1 MRMLAAVLVVLLAL
15 TSGAGAQ
22 TMTYPVSPNAILPNP
37 PPTAALTAWVGAPG
51 RSLLWVEAEGA
62 TLRGWSYEGSNPA
75 MPTVLYFGG
84 NAARLID
91 EEPSLRAI
99 AARGPGVIAF
109 DYRGYGFST
118 GQADVMTMRRD
129 ALKLFEATAT
139 RVGGPGRVIV
149 FGFSLGT
156 VMAAYVASQRRV
168 GGVALVASIADA
180 TEEIPAYA
188 KASGMS
194 FPGVTLV
201 ATADATEAFGEAA
214 LIAQSNAPLLVVH
227 GELDSTVPV
236 AQGREVYAASKVTAK
251 RLVVIPGVGHNG
263 ALAAPA
269 TLDALIELASSVL
282 PAAR

>member
-1 MRMLAAVLVVLLAL
+1 MLAL
-15 TSGAGAQ
+15 TSGAAAQ
-22 TMTYPVSPNAILPNP
+22 MTYPVSPNAILPNP
-37 PPTAALTAWVGAPG
+37 PPTASLTAWVEAPG
-51 RSLLWVEAEGA
+51 RTMLSIDAEGA
-62 TLRGWSYEGSNPA
+62 TLRGWSYAGSTPA

-84 NAARLID
+84 NAARLVD
-91 EEPSLRAI
+91 EESSLRAI
-99 AARGPGVIAF
+99 AARGPSVVAF

-129 ALKLFEATAT
+129 ALKLFDATAA
-139 RVGGPGRVIV
+139 RAGGSGRVIV

-156 VMAAYVASQRRV
+156 VMAAYIASQRKV

-201 ATADATEAFGEAA
+201 ATPDATEAFGEAA

-263 ALAAPA
+263 TLAAPA
-269 TLDALIELASSVL
+269 TLDALIQLASSVL